1 MSDVLRFDILVVGA
15 GPAGLAAALAASE
28 SGAKVGLVD
37 ENLLPGGQIYR
48 ASGGK
53 LNPAVSG
60 QVEALTAA
68 GVQICGG
75 LSVFDAL
82 EPGSLRALGKR
93 GVVRL
98 DYQKLILAV
107 GARELFLPFPGWTLP
122 NVMGVGGLQAL
133 VKSGLD
139 VEGKRIVVAGSGP
152 LLIAVGAY
160 LKDHGAKVVCIAE
173 QAGTANLA
181 KFLTSLLKV
190 PSKISQGVGLMS
202 QVGSLIKRGTWVERA
217 DGKHKLESV
226 KLNNSHASI
235 PCDYLACAFGF
246 VPNVELPLLLGCA
259 LADGFVKVDDLQLTT
274 VDSVYCA
281 GEPTGIGGI
290 DLSIVEGKIAG
301 YSSSHQPEKA
311 GALVRERTK
320 WQAFATALDRTF
332 APRPELKALATPE
345 TVVCRCEDVKLEQ
358 LAGWESSRSAKL
370 HTRCG
375 MGPCQGRICGPATR
389 FLYGWDQG
397 TVRSPLIPTPM
408 SALDAE
414 TERGRG
420 L

>member
-1 MSDVLRFDILVVGA
+1 MSDVLRFEILVVGA
-15 GPAGLAAALAASE
+15 GPAGLAAAKAASE

-53 LNPAVSG
+53 LNPTVIG

-68 GVQICGG
+68 GVQIFGG
-75 LSVFDAL
+75 LSVFEAPA
-82 EPGSLRALGKR
+82 PGSLRVLGKS
-93 GVVRL
+93 GVLRL
-98 DYQKLILAV
+98 EYQKLILAV

-133 VKSGLD
+133 VKSGLN

-160 LKDHGAKVVCIAE
+160 LKEHGAQVVCIAE
-173 QAGTANLA
+173 QASTANLA

-190 PSKISQGVGLMS
+190 PSKISQGVGLML
-202 QVGSLIKRGTWVERA
+202 QVGSLMKRGTWVERA

-246 VPNVELPLLLGCA
+246 VPNVELPLLLGCT

-301 YSSSHQPEKA
+301 YASTSQPEKA
-311 GALVRERTK
+311 RALFVERNK
-320 WQAFATALDRTF
+320 WQVFAKALDVAF
-332 APRPELKALATPE
+332 APRTELEALATPE
-345 TVVCRCEDVKLEQ
+345 TVICRCEDVKLEE
-358 LAGWESSRSAKL
+358 LAGWDSSRSAKL

-414 TERGRG
+414 TQRERG

>member
-1 MSDVLRFDILVVGA
+1 MSEVLRFDILVVGA

-28 SGAKVGLVD
+28 SGAKAGLVD

-53 LNPAVSG
+53 LNAAVVP
-60 QVEALTAA
+60 QVDTLTAR
-68 GVQICGG
+68 GVQVLSG
-75 LSVFDAL
+75 LSVFDAP
-82 EPGSLRALGKR
+82 EPGSLRALGKN

-98 DYQKLILAV
+98 EYQKLILAV

-133 VKSGLD
+133 VKSGLK

-160 LKDHGAKVVCIAE
+160 LKDHGAKVICIAE
-173 QAGTANLA
+173 QASTANLA

-202 QVGSLIKRGTWVERA
+202 QVGSLIKRGTWIERA

-226 KLNNSHASI
+226 KLNNFHAAI

-246 VPNVELPLLLGCA
+246 VPNVELPLLLGCT

-274 VDSVYCA
+274 VESIYCA

-301 YSSSHQPEKA
+301 YSATHQPEKA
-311 GALVRERTK
+311 GALFKERDK
-320 WQAFATALDRTF
+320 WQAFAKSLDRTF
-332 APRPELKALATPE
+332 APRAELKALATPE
-345 TVVCRCEDVKLEQ
+345 TVICRCEDVKLDQ
-358 LAGWESSRSAKL
+358 LVGWESSRSAKL

-397 TVRSPLIPTPM
+397 SVRSPLIPTPI
-408 SALDAE
+408 SALESSKEADSMP
-414 TERGRG
+414 
-420 L
+420 

>member
-1 MSDVLRFDILVVGA
+1 MSEDLRFDVLVVGA

-48 ASGGK
+48 ASDGK
-53 LNPAVSG
+53 LNAAVVP
-60 QVEALTAA
+60 QVEALTTSR
-68 GVQICGG
+68 VQVLSG
-75 LSVFDAL
+75 LSVFDAP
-82 EPGSLRALGKR
+82 EPGSLRALGKN

-98 DYQKLILAV
+98 EYQKLILAV

-133 VKSGLD
+133 VKSGLN

-160 LKDHGAKVVCIAE
+160 LKDHCAKVVCIAE
-173 QAGTANLA
+173 QASTANLA

-202 QVGSLIKRGTWVERA
+202 QVGSLLKRGTWVERA

-226 KLNNSHASI
+226 KLNNSHSAV

-246 VPNVELPLLLGCA
+246 VPNIELPLLLGCT
-259 LADGFVKVDDLQLTT
+259 LSEGFVKVDDLQLTS
-274 VDSVYCA
+274 VESVYCA

-290 DLSIVEGKIAG
+290 DLSIVEGKISG
-301 YSSSHQPEKA
+301 YSATHQLEKA
-311 GALVRERTK
+311 GALFKERDK
-320 WQAFATALDRTF
+320 WQAFAKALDRTF
-332 APRPELKALATPE
+332 APRAELKALATPE
-345 TVVCRCEDVKLEQ
+345 TVICRCEDVKLDQ

-397 TVRSPLIPTPM
+397 SVRSPLIPTPI
-408 SALDAE
+408 SALESSEEADSMP
-414 TERGRG
+414 
-420 L
+420 